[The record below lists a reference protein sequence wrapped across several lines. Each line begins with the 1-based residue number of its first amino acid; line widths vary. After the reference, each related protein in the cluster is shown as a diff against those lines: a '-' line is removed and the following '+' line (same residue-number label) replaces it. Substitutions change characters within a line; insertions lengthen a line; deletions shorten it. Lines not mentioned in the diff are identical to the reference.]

1 MFNITID
8 KVCFVIQLAREF
20 EVKVPAVDED
30 SGSNPIDD
38 ADIDVLEEHEDDPV
52 EDEFTEFVDGLNSD
66 EKYDLVALMWIG
78 RGTYSSDQWEEA
90 RGVAAD
96 EATHKTSEY
105 LLGTPLMSDYLEDA
119 LYQFGY
125 DAEDIE
131 KAMG

>member
-1 MFNITID
+1 MFSITID

-20 EVKVPAVDED
+20 DVKMPVADEG
-30 SGSNPIDD
+30 SGSNLLDD
-38 ADIDVLEEHEDDPV
+38 ADIDVLEDHDDEPV
-52 EDEFTEFVDGLNSD
+52 EDEFTEFVDGLNTD
-66 EKYDLVALMWIG
+66 EKYDLVALMWTG
-78 RGTYSSDQWEEA
+78 RGTYSSEQWEEA
-90 RGVAAD
+90 RRVASE

-125 DAEDIE
+125 NAEDIE